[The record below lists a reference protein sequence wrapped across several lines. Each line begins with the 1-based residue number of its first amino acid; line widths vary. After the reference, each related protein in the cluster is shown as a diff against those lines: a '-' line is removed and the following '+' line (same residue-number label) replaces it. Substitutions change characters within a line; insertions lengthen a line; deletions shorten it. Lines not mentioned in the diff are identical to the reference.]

1 MCAMQHQSA
10 IMTTMSTAM
19 VTVMSSAVV
28 VTAMVAPMLTP
39 VIMAAHFMA
48 ITMTLEVIR
57 APWRLLQ
64 EVHRLTAG
72 RIARAMLGPVFG
84 MAWRHIH
91 VDRCTRYIDSR
102 GRDHHG
108 LRKHQRGRRPI
119 ADIDPVDIGN

>member
-1 MCAMQHQSA
+1 
-10 IMTTMSTAM
+10 
-19 VTVMSSAVV
+19 
-28 VTAMVAPMLTP
+28 MLTP

-102 GRDHHG
+102 GRAHRGVHVCLRVGRTGHHG
-108 LRKHQRGRRPI
+108 SGQAKACQQT
-119 ADIDPVDIGN
+119 AAVTGN